1 MPRTSLATI
10 SPSMDGRFDRQV
22 PKHLNQPR
30 ETPAESRPDLAVRF
44 DVIAQLVDLD
54 GEAVELDLVLPVVAG
69 WHRVGAHRCG
79 ANQLWS
85 LNGTVCALPRHYIIA
100 GPQTVLTMSL
110 PENQRGR
117 LARDIFP
124 AKHSPDW
131 HQNDETRHEL
141 EKLYAEWGLDI
152 RRLRGERPHT
162 RVIAA
167 PSVSLRKKRRS
178 RAKSHWMK

>member
-1 MPRTSLATI
+1 MADLTGRFRSTSTSRGKRLLNPDPIWLYDSTS
-10 SPSMDGRFDRQV
+10 SPSLWIWTRKPSNLISCCQS
-22 PKHLNQPR
+22 L
-30 ETPAESRPDLAVRF
+30 PAGTESARIIAVRTNF
-44 DVIAQLVDLD
+44 GRLT
-54 GEAVELDLVLPVVAG
+54 ELFV
-69 WHRVGAHRCG
+69 R
-79 ANQLWS
+79 S
-85 LNGTVCALPRHYIIA
+85 
-100 GPQTVLTMSL
+100 
-110 PENQRGR
+110 RGR